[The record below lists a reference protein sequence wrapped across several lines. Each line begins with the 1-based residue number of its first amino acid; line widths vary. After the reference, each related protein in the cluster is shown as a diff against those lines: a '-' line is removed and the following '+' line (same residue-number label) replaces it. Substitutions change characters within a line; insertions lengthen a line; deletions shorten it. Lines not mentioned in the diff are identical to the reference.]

1 VESPPYV
8 PVTVAEPATRPVNI
22 TEHEPAAS
30 MQLAPTVPT
39 VEFDDANITVP
50 VGVLEAVVVSVTE
63 AVHVEVAATLIVPAL
78 QTILVEVLSFERGIT
93 VTVFEVPELV
103 L

>member
-1 VESPPYV
+1 
-8 PVTVAEPATRPVNI
+8 
-22 TEHEPAAS
+22 
-30 MQLAPTVPT
+30 L
-39 VEFDDANITVP
+39 DDANVTLP

-63 AVHVEVAATLIVPAL
+63 AVQVEVAPMLRLLPL
-78 QTILVEVLSFERGIT
+78 QVTAVEVLSFEGTVT

>member
-1 VESPPYV
+1 V
-8 PVTVAEPATRPVNI
+8 PVTVAVPGARPVSI
-22 TEHEPAAS
+22 TEHEPAARV
-30 MQLAPTVPT
+30 QLASTVPT
-39 VEFDDANITVP
+39 VVFDDANVTLP

-63 AVHVEVAATLIVPAL
+63 AVQVEVAPMLRLLAL
-78 QTILVEVLSFERGIT
+78 QATLVEVLSFDGGVT

>member
-1 VESPPYV
+1 V
-8 PVTVAEPATRPVNI
+8 PVTVVEPTTRPVNI

-30 MQLAPTVPT
+30 MQLAPTAPT
-39 VEFDDANITVP
+39 VEFEDANVTLP
-50 VGVLEAVVVSVTE
+50 VGVLEAVVMSVTE
-63 AVHVEVAATLIVPAL
+63 AVQVEVAPMSIVPAV
-78 QTILVEVLSFERGIT
+78 QAMLVEVLSFDGAVT